1 MTALTNSNSVN
12 NSRSRFYISDKIK
25 DIRGRK
31 VKHNPIREPVL
42 LSRETM
48 NYLTVRANAKQYD
61 CRHIPGIDNMGL
73 GVLRPMIKH
82 QYNCFSIKVP
92 SFFRCELYSFERS
105 PDKPSVYICDVD
117 VSRRDYVKLQSE
129 SDYLSSFV
137 DKVKGQ

>member
-12 NSRSRFYISDKIK
+12 CAETRFYGDEKIK

-31 VKHNPIREPVL
+31 VKPKPIREPVL

-48 NYLTVRANAKQYD
+48 NYLTVRADAKKYD

-73 GVLRPMIKH
+73 GVLRPVLKH
-82 QYNCFSIKVP
+82 QYNCFSRKVP
-92 SFFRCELYSFERS
+92 AFFRCELYSFERS
-105 PDKPSVYICDVD
+105 PDKPSVYVCDVD
-117 VSRRDYVKLQSE
+117 VSRRDYIKLQTE

-137 DKVKGQ
+137 DKIKD